1 MNTRIEKDREYKDRK
16 VMNTRKEK
24 VENTR
29 IEKDR
34 EYKDRKG

>member
-16 VMNTRKEK
+16 VMNTRIEK

-29 IEKDR
+29 IEKGLKNTR
-34 EYKDRKG
+34 IEK